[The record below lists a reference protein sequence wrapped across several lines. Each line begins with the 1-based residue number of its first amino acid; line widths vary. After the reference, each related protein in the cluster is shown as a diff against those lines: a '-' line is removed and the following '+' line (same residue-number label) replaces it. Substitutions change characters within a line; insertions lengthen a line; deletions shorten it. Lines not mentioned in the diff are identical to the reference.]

1 MSSSDPIS
9 VDLSGI
15 INLPAAST
23 DTDGLVELASTVET
37 QEGLDGTTAI
47 TPAAAAATYIPIDD
61 FTAKGDILTATGPSQ
76 QRVLPVGSDGQVLI
90 ANSSTST
97 GLSWV
102 SAPPPSIPCSCV
114 VGKGSIITGI
124 GPSIPSS
131 LDVGANGYTLTACST
146 TPHGMFWAAP
156 AAPAIPRS
164 CINGKGAIVTGTSA
178 DTPVALSVGTDGYV
192 LTACSTTST
201 GLSWVALPAPAAP
214 AIPCACITGKG
225 ALVTGT
231 APDSPVAFPVGANGQ
246 VLTACSSSPSGLC
259 WITSQ
264 TSGIPC
270 SAITGKGSILTG
282 SADAT
287 PVALP
292 VGSNGQVLYA
302 NSACTTGL
310 EWSNVG
316 KTASAVANS
325 GIIALTMDNLRVC
338 FNSTGNRT
346 WSFATVSGTCTA
358 IAQTT
363 CAQAAVVATQCK
375 VSSLTSTAFTEL
387 GWNFTQGASCA
398 TYMICLGPLGN
409 PNAIYCFVGMVGCN
423 FATNFFNL
431 TRLY

>member
-1 MSSSDPIS
+1 MSPSDPIS

-15 INLPAAST
+15 IHLPAAST

-37 QEGLDGTTAI
+37 QEGVDGTTAI

-61 FTAKGDILTATGPSQ
+61 FTAKGDILTATAPATLAA
-76 QRVLPVGSDGQVLI
+76 LPAGEDGHI
-90 ANSSTST
+90 
-97 GLSWV
+97 
-102 SAPPPSIPCSCV
+102 
-114 VGKGSIITGI
+114 
-124 GPSIPSS
+124 
-131 LDVGANGYTLTACST
+131 LTACSV
-146 TPHGMFWAAP
+146 TPTGLYWAA
-156 AAPAIPRS
+156 
-164 CINGKGAIVTGTSA
+164 
-178 DTPVALSVGTDGYV
+178 
-192 LTACSTTST
+192 
-201 GLSWVALPAPAAP
+201 LPSPPPP

-231 APDSPVAFPVGANGQ
+231 APDSPVAFPVGDNGQ
-246 VLTACSSSPSGLC
+246 VLTACSTAPSGLC
-259 WITSQ
+259 WATSQ
-264 TSGIPC
+264 SSGIPC
-270 SAITGKGSILTG
+270 SAITGKGSILAG
-282 SADAT
+282 SATAT

-346 WSFATVSGTCTA
+346 WAFSTVSGTCTA

-363 CAQAAVVATQCK
+363 CATTTAMATQCK
-375 VSSLTSTAFTEL
+375 VASLNPTTFTEL

>member
-9 VDLSGI
+9 VDLSGT

-23 DTDGLVELASTVET
+23 DTDGLVELASTTET
-37 QEGLDGTTAI
+37 QEGVDDTTAV
-47 TPAAAAATYIPIDD
+47 TPAAAAATYIPIDE
-61 FTAKGDILTATGPSQ
+61 FTAKGEILTATAPGT
-76 QRVLPVGSDGQVLI
+76 VVVFPVGSDGE
-90 ANSSTST
+90 
-97 GLSWV
+97 
-102 SAPPPSIPCSCV
+102 
-114 VGKGSIITGI
+114 
-124 GPSIPSS
+124 
-131 LDVGANGYTLTACST
+131 
-146 TPHGMFWAAP
+146 
-156 AAPAIPRS
+156 
-164 CINGKGAIVTGTSA
+164 
-178 DTPVALSVGTDGYV
+178 V

-201 GLSWVALPAPAAP
+201 GLFWAALPAPPAP

-225 ALVTGT
+225 SLVTGI
-231 APDSPVAFPVGANGQ
+231 APDSPVALPVGANGQ

-259 WITSQ
+259 WTTAQS
-264 TSGIPC
+264 SGIPC
-270 SAITGKGSILTG
+270 SAITGKGSILAG
-282 SADAT
+282 SATAT

-292 VGSNGQVLYA
+292 VGSNGQILYA

-346 WSFATVSGTCTA
+346 WSFSTVSGTCTA
-358 IAQTT
+358 IVQTT
-363 CAQAAVVATQCK
+363 CAMATTVSTQCK
-375 VSSLTSTAFTEL
+375 VASLNPTTFTEL

-423 FATNFFNL
+423 FATNLFNL

>member
-9 VDLSGI
+9 VDLSGT

-23 DTDGLVELASTVET
+23 DTDGLVELASTTET
-37 QEGLDGTTAI
+37 QEGVDDTTAV
-47 TPAAAAATYIPIDD
+47 TPAAAAATYIPIDE
-61 FTAKGDILTATGPSQ
+61 FTAKGEILTATAPGT
-76 QRVLPVGSDGQVLI
+76 VVVFPVGSDGEI
-90 ANSSTST
+90 
-97 GLSWV
+97 
-102 SAPPPSIPCSCV
+102 
-114 VGKGSIITGI
+114 
-124 GPSIPSS
+124 
-131 LDVGANGYTLTACST
+131 LTACST
-146 TPHGMFWAAP
+146 TSTGLFWAAP

-164 CINGKGAIVTGTSA
+164 CISGKGAIVTGASA
-178 DTPVALSVGTDGYV
+178 DTPVALSVGADGHV

-225 ALVTGT
+225 SLVTGI
-231 APDSPVAFPVGANGQ
+231 APDSPVALPVGANGQ

-259 WITSQ
+259 WTTAQS
-264 TSGIPC
+264 SGIPC
-270 SAITGKGSILTG
+270 SAITGKGSILAG
-282 SADAT
+282 SATAT

-292 VGSNGQVLYA
+292 VGSNGQILYA

-363 CAQAAVVATQCK
+363 CAMATTVSTQCK
-375 VSSLTSTAFTEL
+375 VASLNPTTFTEL

-423 FATNFFNL
+423 FATNLFNL